1 MAHTGFWKAFDSVR
15 GKVYS
20 ELYDQYLSG
29 PRLRDQGYKIVVTG
43 HSRGGAVAALMGA
56 YLRKKTGIVCDVYTY
71 GAPRFGNKELVDFI
85 EGQTVDGENNNYRIT
100 NREDPIPRMP
110 PSRKYAFL
118 NPEYHYPTGYA
129 ENKQPATCRDYTS
142 PSGQNCNTGY
152 SYAQSTPADH
162 SSLVY
167 AGGGGFTGC
176 VGNDKNKAERR
187 AQSSRARIGTGSD
200 LCTESCQYN
209 CNEESGQCVNTCK
222 RQSKCG

>member
-1 MAHTGFWKAFDSVR
+1 MLANVALSNFFQGSNPPKNQICLFCSRCMAHTGFWNAFDSVR

-20 ELYDQYLSG
+20 ELSF
-29 PRLRDQGYKIVVTG
+29 TG
-43 HSRGGAVAALMGA
+43 GGAVATLMGA
-56 YLRKKTGIVCDVYTY
+56 YLREKTGIVCDIYTY

-85 EGQTVDGENNNYRIT
+85 EGQTMDGSNNNYRIT
-100 NREDPIPRMP
+100 NREDPIPRTP

-118 NPEYHYPTGYA
+118 TPEYHLPS
-129 ENKQPATCRDYTS
+129 TS
-142 PSGQNCNTGY
+142 
-152 SYAQSTPADH
+152 ADH

-176 VGNDKNKAERR
+176 VGNDKNKAERQ

-200 LCTESCQYN
+200 LCTESCQYD

-222 RQSKCG
+222 SQSRCG